1 MNFWSRS
8 KPAAEP
14 LPPLSGELKTGT
26 QKQHD
31 EAEGHGLHAVLF
43 GSQGAA
49 AAREAYARLLGQ
61 HLLIQEAFEP
71 LLRQAAGAAR
81 WGKVVREHHY
91 HLAGLRDD
99 CAVMGVTAGMLQ
111 PLPATARFI
120 ERIETL
126 GRGDASGLLGVFYV
140 FEGSTNGGTIIAMRV
155 RELLGLHGEGGTRF
169 INPHGQQVRPRWMEW
184 KQAVDGLE
192 LTAEQR
198 SAAIAGAQ
206 EAFTLSHAV
215 LGDVAGAMTAP
226 IGGKPEVVVLPIKAA
241 PAKQTN

>member
-1 MNFWSRS
+1 MSRS
-8 KPAAEP
+8 KPGAEP
-14 LPPLSGELKTGT
+14 LPPLSAELKSGT

-43 GSQGAA
+43 GSQGVA

-61 HLLIQEAFEP
+61 HLLIQESFEP
-71 LLRQAAGAAR
+71 LLRKAAGASG
-81 WGKVVREHHY
+81 WGRVVREHHY

-99 CAVMGVTAGMLQ
+99 CAVMGVTVDMLQ

-126 GRGDASGLLGVFYV
+126 GRDDASGLLGVFYV

-155 RELLGLHGEGGTRF
+155 RELLSLHGEGGTRF

-184 KQAVDGLE
+184 KQGVDGLE
-192 LTAEQR
+192 LTVEQR
-198 SAAIAGAQ
+198 AAAIAGAQ

-215 LGDVAGAMTAP
+215 LGDVAGAMTSA
-226 IGGKPEVVVLPIKAA
+226 IGGKPQVVVLPIKAA
-241 PAKQTN
+241 KQTN